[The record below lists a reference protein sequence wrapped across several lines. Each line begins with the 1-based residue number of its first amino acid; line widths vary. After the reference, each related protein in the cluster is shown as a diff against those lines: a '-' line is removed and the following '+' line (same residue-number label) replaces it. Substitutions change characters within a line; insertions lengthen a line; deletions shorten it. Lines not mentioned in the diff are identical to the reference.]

1 LLAILFHNGNTYFR
15 LIRVETNL
23 IFLNLGSNIRDNML
37 CVLFPSYLTKDE
49 RKPLKMPHTYLLML
63 NISNDNSWA
72 TIKSSSIK
80 SYKLS
85 EILDFSLSFRL
96 KVIITLKALKK
107 NQCPRDWFNTQ
118 TLTTKKK
125 TSTIIWDMC

>member
-1 LLAILFHNGNTYFR
+1 
-15 LIRVETNL
+15 
-23 IFLNLGSNIRDNML
+23 ML
-37 CVLFPSYLTKDE
+37 CVLFPSYLTKNE

-96 KVIITLKALKK
+96 KVIITLKA
-107 NQCPRDWFNTQ
+107 
-118 TLTTKKK
+118 
-125 TSTIIWDMC
+125 